1 MFCECQAL
9 IKSIDAYIKKEDD
22 TLADSLKKAGF
33 ALPEKTV
40 KNIEELEEKLAEIFQ
55 EQSFNV
61 EELLK
66 EAERNGVG
74 LEDLIEG
81 EWQGF
86 KSTDNIGKKLHPLF
100 FGKLSECIPELA
112 NVYMSAMDSELV
124 VEQISDKTAGWIAQ
138 WSGELSDIMKL
149 SSHEEI
155 ERVLSNALK
164 NGKSVADLTE
174 DIMTNGVRD
183 EYYKARRAAI
193 TEMLRAHSVAK
204 EESIQQCPAAEFK
217 EWVHTGSYRN
227 EPRANHEAISGQ
239 IVRKDKNFI
248 LKGYNGVTYL
258 ADFPRDSVL
267 PPEESVNCHC
277 IHRGVVSQEILGLS
291 LDERKRLQQQA
302 IDEMNDNWKTELD
315 EKNKEKA
322 GITVT

>member
-1 MFCECQAL
+1 
-9 IKSIDAYIKKEDD
+9 
-22 TLADSLKKAGF
+22 
-33 ALPEKTV
+33 
-40 KNIEELEEKLAEIFQ
+40 
-55 EQSFNV
+55 
-61 EELLK
+61 
-66 EAERNGVG
+66 
-74 LEDLIEG
+74 
-81 EWQGF
+81 
-86 KSTDNIGKKLHPLF
+86 
-100 FGKLSECIPELA
+100 
-112 NVYMSAMDSELV
+112 MSAMDSELV

-267 PPEESVNCHC
+267 PPEESVTATAFTEALFHKKFWGFLLTREKDYN
-277 IHRGVVSQEILGLS
+277 S
-291 LDERKRLQQQA
+291 RL
-302 IDEMNDNWKTELD
+302 
-315 EKNKEKA
+315 
-322 GITVT
+322 

>member
-86 KSTDNIGKKLHPLF
+86 KVRIISAKTHPLF
-100 FGKLSECIPELA
+100 SEIVG
-112 NVYMSAMDSELV
+112 VY
-124 VEQISDKTAGWIAQ
+124 TGAG
-138 WSGELSDIMKL
+138 
-149 SSHEEI
+149 
-155 ERVLSNALK
+155 
-164 NGKSVADLTE
+164 
-174 DIMTNGVRD
+174 
-183 EYYKARRAAI
+183 
-193 TEMLRAHSVAK
+193 
-204 EESIQQCPAAEFK
+204 QCLYVCYGFR
-217 EWVHTGSYRN
+217 TCS
-227 EPRANHEAISGQ
+227 
-239 IVRKDKNFI
+239 
-248 LKGYNGVTYL
+248 
-258 ADFPRDSVL
+258 
-267 PPEESVNCHC
+267 
-277 IHRGVVSQEILGLS
+277 
-291 LDERKRLQQQA
+291 
-302 IDEMNDNWKTELD
+302 
-315 EKNKEKA
+315 
-322 GITVT
+322 